1 MSLSLT
7 ITARSS
13 DGERSWRFADSL
25 TASAM
30 LRHWDG
36 VQAGVCQRIRSF
48 TAQIVCAR
56 QGSLTSVGAGPDFSL
71 ETTAGESATSA
82 GAATAWEV
90 APRPPPSRAAA
101 ASDKES
107 FGLSASTWSPL
118 LFCDRTP
125 SREVGVTGLFA
136 RRGPRPLRW
145 QRFDPPRR

>member
-13 DGERSWRFADSL
+13 DGERSWRLADSS
-25 TASAM
+25 TALAIV
-30 LRHWDG
+30 RHWDG

-48 TAQIVCAR
+48 TEQIVCAR
-56 QGSLTSVGAGPDFSL
+56 HWPVTAVGAGPDFSL
-71 ETTAGESATSA
+71 ETAAGASASAA
-82 GAATAWEV
+82 GAAMAWEV
-90 APRPPPSRAAA
+90 APRPPPNRAAA

-107 FGLSASTWSPL
+107 FGLSASTWSPF

-136 RRGPRPLRW
+136 RRGPRPLEVAKI
-145 QRFDPPRR
+145 